1 MEKVP
6 SAENQ
11 STPITPTEG
20 QRLPESDDSLQADA
34 SAAQEGD
41 VQLVAL
47 EKALQ
52 AQADKLRD
60 VEVELINRIADVDDD
75 RRRTATE
82 VRRTLDT
89 QHADLEEAFRRRGML
104 TVILFSLTILV
115 ALGAA
120 SFSYFQTHVSDTE
133 FADRLQG
140 IQEAV
145 DRLSA
150 IDTAPIDERL
160 GQLDQAV
167 TRLSGDLEAKVV
179 ERQAGVKDLASRLQ
193 GLEETLASQH
203 VKTVPTPDALVKEVE
218 ARQAAIAEI
227 AKKLDAI
234 QEAAKS
240 SDADLRKR
248 LEGIEKEHERLGK
261 DMLLLR
267 DSLADTLASANLPM
281 EKKSFA
287 PEESKAPAEPAE
299 VSAPPATEAAAP
311 PPPPAPLT
319 LVNGRVTLNEP
330 QFTLQLAS
338 FGNLEQVQR
347 FAQRDEL
354 PERLYYRKENQRGK
368 PIYMVFDDF
377 YPDKATATKARE
389 SLPAKLAVLKP
400 VVRQL
405 DARTQLQV
413 LDRTP

>member
-20 QRLPESDDSLQADA
+20 QRLPESDDILRAGA

-41 VQLVAL
+41 GQLVAL

-52 AQADKLRD
+52 VQADKLRD

-89 QHADLEEAFRRRGML
+89 QHADLEEAFRRRGMV
-104 TVILFSLTILV
+104 TVILLSLTILV
-115 ALGAA
+115 ALGTAA
-120 SFSYFQTHVSDTE
+120 FSYFQTHVSDTE
-133 FADRLQG
+133 FADRMQG

-150 IDTAPIDERL
+150 IDTAPIDKRL

-203 VKTVPTPDALVKEVE
+203 VKTVPTSDTLVKEME
-218 ARQAAIAEI
+218 ARQTSIAEL
-227 AKKLDAI
+227 AKKMEEI
-234 QEAAKS
+234 QEAAKA

-267 DSLADTLASANLPM
+267 DSLADTLASANLPL
-281 EKKSFA
+281 ENKSFA

-299 VSAPPATEAAAP
+299 VSAPPATEAAP
-311 PPPPAPLT
+311 PTPTAALT

-354 PERLYYRKENQRGK
+354 PQRLYYRKENQRGK
-368 PIYMVFDDF
+368 PIYMVFNDF
-377 YPDKATATKARE
+377 YPDKATATKARD
-389 SLPAKLAVLKP
+389 SLPAKLAALKP